1 MSKIVDFAF
10 EIEKEIKN
18 LQDENTFLAAELKRA
33 ENKNKQ
39 LATLIH
45 DFLYE
50 FGEAMK
56 DE

>member
-18 LQDENTFLAAELKRA
+18 LQDENTFLATELRRA